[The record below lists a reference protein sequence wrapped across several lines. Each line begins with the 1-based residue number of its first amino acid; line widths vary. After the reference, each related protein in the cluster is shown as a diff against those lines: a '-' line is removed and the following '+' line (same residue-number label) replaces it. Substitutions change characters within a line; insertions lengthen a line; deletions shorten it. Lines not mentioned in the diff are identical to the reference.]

1 MQNKSIEITEFDFDI
16 KTKDILVKS
25 ASWLLNSKKFRENI
39 EKQLVF
45 SIANQLTEA
54 QKMANE
60 AVNKN
65 WSNSINLNGN
75 IKKIEPN
82 TIFVTPNALNLN
94 IITEGNLTLNL
105 TGF

>member
-1 MQNKSIEITEFDFDI
+1 
-16 KTKDILVKS
+16 
-25 ASWLLNSKKFRENI
+25 
-39 EKQLVF
+39 
-45 SIANQLTEA
+45 
-54 QKMANE
+54 MANE